1 MLSFGFKITGSGKS
15 TFLRLSH
22 FWNNSYHRIVSI
34 FQGNT
39 LFENIF
45 AGMAIWIL
53 IQSILGYSEFYKVT
67 DSVPP
72 RVALLLIPPLM
83 MTITLFAT
91 KKGRTFIDGLDIR
104 ILTLFHVIRIPVEVI
119 LYWLFLHKAVPEL
132 MTFEGR
138 NFDILSGISAPV
150 IYYLVFVKMKL
161 NRSALLIWNFICLA
175 LLLNIVFNAI
185 LSVPGTFQRFAFDQP
200 NVAILVFPFIFLP
213 SVLVPLVLFSHLAS
227 IRLVL
232 LGKNQ

>member
-1 MLSFGFKITGSGKS
+1 MENLPFYVYLIFEITVFIGLFLFFRATHYSK
-15 TFLRLSH
+15 TF
-22 FWNNSYHRIVSI
+22 
-34 FQGNT
+34 
-39 LFENIF
+39 F
-45 AGMAIWIL
+45 AGMAFWLL

-91 KKGRTFIDGLDIR
+91 KKGRTFIDGLDIK

-161 NRSALLIWNFICLA
+161 NRSALLIWNFVCLA

-185 LSVPGTFQRFAFDQP
+185 LSVPGAFQRFAFDQP
-200 NVAILVFPFIFLP
+200 NVAILAFPFIFLP

-232 LGKNQ
+232 LGKNLNFNQ